1 MYEFF
6 KTVIGREHERHM
18 EVRKFQSVLLVAD
31 VGVVDMECRLIL
43 NAFHSADYFPPSI
56 CHRRNTHRSNSP
68 R

>member
-1 MYEFF
+1 
-6 KTVIGREHERHM
+6 M

-31 VGVVDMECRLIL
+31 VGEVDMECQLIL
-43 NAFHSADYFPPSI
+43 NAFHSADYFPPLI